1 MVIIMKKEELV
12 VVARNKKASHEYFI
26 LETYEAGIV
35 LYGTEIKSVR
45 NTKVS
50 IQEAYCEVRKQEMY
64 IENMHISVYEKGNIF
79 NHKEDR
85 ERKLLLHK
93 KEIIKL
99 FSKVKQ
105 EGMTL
110 IPLEVYITKG
120 LCKVKIGLC
129 KGKKLYDKRNDI
141 KERTVKRDLEKNY
154 KAKF

>member
-1 MVIIMKKEELV
+1 MKKEELK

-35 LYGTEIKSVR
+35 LVGTEIKSVR

-50 IQEAYCEVRKQEMY
+50 IQDAYCEIKQQEMY
-64 IENMHISVYEKGNIF
+64 VQNMHIAQYEKGNIF
-79 NHKEDR
+79 NHKEVR

-99 FSKVKQ
+99 FSKVQ
-105 EGMTL
+105 LEGLTI
-110 IPLEVYITKG
+110 IPLEIYILNG

-129 KGKKLYDKRNDI
+129 KGKKLFDKRNDI
-141 KERTVKRDLEKNY
+141 KEKSVKRDIEKNY
-154 KAKF
+154 KVRY